1 MSDTADGF
9 VPRLETSRL
18 ILDAHA
24 AEDFEMLAAMWSE
37 PEVTRHTVGRPATRQ
52 ESWFRL
58 LRYRGLW
65 PVLGFGYWAV
75 REKSS
80 GRYMGDVGFADFCR
94 GFTPSIDGIPEAG
107 WIFAPWSHG
116 QGFASE
122 AVSAAL
128 AWLDGQARFAES
140 VCLIAAENFA
150 SCRLA
155 LRLGFGSATT
165 VTFMDEDALVF
176 RRPRPIPALQ
186 DGLG

>member
-1 MSDTADGF
+1 MTDAAAGW

-18 ILDAHA
+18 VLDAHR
-24 AEDFEMLAAMWSE
+24 AEDFEALAAMWAD
-37 PEVTRHTVGRPATRQ
+37 PEVTHHIGGRPASRQ

-65 PVLGFGYWAV
+65 PLLGFGYWAV

-116 QGFASE
+116 RGFASE
-122 AVSAAL
+122 AVFAAL
-128 AWLDGQARFAES
+128 AWLDGQAEFEES
-140 VCLIAAENFA
+140 VCLIAAENLA

-155 LRLGFGSATT
+155 QRHGFGSPTT
-165 VTFMDEDALVF
+165 VTFMERDAPLF
-176 RRPRPIPALQ
+176 RRARPIPEV
-186 DGLG
+186 LGRSA

>member
-1 MSDTADGF
+1 MISDI
-9 VPRLETSRL
+9 PRLETSRL
-18 ILDAHA
+18 VLDAHR
-24 AEDFEMLAAMWSE
+24 AEDFEALAAMWSE
-37 PEVTRHTVGRPATRQ
+37 PEVTRHTVGQPATRQ

-75 REKSS
+75 REKVS

-94 GFTPSIDGIPEAG
+94 GLTPSIDGIPEAG

-122 AVSAAL
+122 AVTAAL
-128 AWLDGQARFAES
+128 GWLDGQARFAES
-140 VCLIAAENFA
+140 VCLIAAENLP

-155 LRLGFGSATT
+155 QRHGFRSPTT
-165 VTFMDEDALVF
+165 VTFMDRDALLF
-176 RRPRPIPALQ
+176 RRDLLP
-186 DGLG
+186 G

>member
-1 MSDTADGF
+1 MTDTAGGF
-9 VPRLETSRL
+9 VPRIETSRL
-18 ILDAHA
+18 ILDAHRR
-24 AEDFEMLAAMWSE
+24 EDFEALAAMWAD

-52 ESWFRL
+52 DSWFRL

-75 REKSS
+75 REKRS

-122 AVSAAL
+122 AAAAAI
-128 AWLDGQARFAES
+128 AWLDERTPFTES
-140 VCLIAAENFA
+140 VCLIAAENLA
-150 SCRLA
+150 SSRLA
-155 LRLGFGSATT
+155 QRHGFGSPTT
-165 VTFMDEDALVF
+165 VTFMESDALLF
-176 RRPRPIPALQ
+176 RRARPIPAGQ
-186 DGLG
+186 GIAE